1 MPRQATARKP
11 SFVESSVWPVLN
23 REPPHLAAVPA
34 VVDETLHHRGAEA
47 TPDVPSSVGVLL
59 FASYLGLIGAL
70 FIATAG
76 PGESKFV
83 IAIAALFVIAF
94 FAIPR
99 FIFAQEPKGA
109 CRPSISLFLARGLNT
124 YTGKCSGRDA
134 LVQMLIVPVML
145 TFCVLAI
152 AVVIALS

>member
-11 SFVESSVWPVLN
+11 SLVDAPVWPVLN

-34 VVDETLHHRGAEA
+34 IVDESLHHRGAEA
-47 TPDVPSSVGVLL
+47 TPDVPSSVGILL
-59 FASYLGLIGAL
+59 FASYLGLIAAL

-83 IAIAALFVIAF
+83 IAIAGLFVLAF
-94 FAIPR
+94 FAVPR
-99 FIFAQEPKGA
+99 LIFAQEPKEA
-109 CRPSISLFLARGLNT
+109 RRPSMDLFLARGLNT
-124 YTGKCSGRDA
+124 YTGECSGRDA
-134 LVQMLIVPVML
+134 LVQMLIVPVLL

-152 AVVIALS
+152 AFVIAIS